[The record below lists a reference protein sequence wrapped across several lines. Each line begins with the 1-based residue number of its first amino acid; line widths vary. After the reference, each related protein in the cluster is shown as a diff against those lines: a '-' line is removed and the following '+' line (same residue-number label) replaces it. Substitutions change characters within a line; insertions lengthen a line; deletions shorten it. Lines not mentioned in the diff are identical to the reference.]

1 MQGTILMN
9 LILLEII
16 RQKKILLLFILA
28 LIVINVAL
36 LVVIA
41 SYQEPALVTSRSKWN
56 ELRTRVARS
65 GHADALTLYSRG
77 KSDLEKLN
85 TRIPPKREFAR
96 LLTELLES
104 ASNSGVTM
112 GAISYKPLSIKDE
125 ALLSY
130 QLALSVNGD
139 YAAVKSYL
147 SDLLQ
152 NPELL
157 VVDGVSFTNSDLFV
171 ENVVM
176 NLHVTVYLR
185 EGV

>member
-1 MQGTILMN
+1 MN
-9 LILLEII
+9 LILIEII

-56 ELRTRVARS
+56 ELRTQVARS

-85 TRIPPKREFAR
+85 TRIPAKREFAR
-96 LLTELLES
+96 VLTELLEA
-104 ASNSGVTM
+104 ASNSGVTT
-112 GAISYKPLSIKDE
+112 GAITYKPMSIKDE

-130 QLALSVNGD
+130 QLSLSVNGD

-147 SDLLQ
+147 SDLIQ
-152 NPELL
+152 NSELL
-157 VVDGVSFTNSDLFV
+157 VVDSVSFTNNDLFV
-171 ENVVM
+171 ENVAM
-176 NLHVTVYLR
+176 NLHITIYLR